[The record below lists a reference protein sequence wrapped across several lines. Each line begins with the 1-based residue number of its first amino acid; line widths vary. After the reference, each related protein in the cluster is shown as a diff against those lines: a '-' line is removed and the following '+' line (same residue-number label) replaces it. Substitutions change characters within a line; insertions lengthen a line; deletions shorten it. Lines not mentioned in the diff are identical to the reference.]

1 MMIKTVMKMKTIFA
15 AAALL
20 LLVFAPVPA
29 ASAQDLVILHTNDT
43 HSQIEEVRV
52 GRGAGTG
59 GVHRRAEYFRQV
71 LDQYGKDHV
80 LIVDA
85 GDYNQG
91 TPYFTVFGGDL
102 EMEVMNALGYEVV
115 AIGNHEYDNGVDEFA
130 RRLSNAEFQTVCAN
144 YDFSGTPL
152 EPLVKPYVIVEKAGR
167 KIGIFGLTVPLRTL
181 VARQNLKGIVYMDA
195 FATAE
200 KWADY
205 LKNVEKCDL
214 VIALSHLGY
223 SGYPDQANDVALAK
237 DSENI
242 DIIIGGHSHT
252 FLKTDRVYQ
261 NRVGRDVVV
270 VQAGAQ
276 GEWVGRFDID
286 FK

>member
-1 MMIKTVMKMKTIFA
+1 M
-15 AAALL
+15 L
-20 LLVFAPVPA
+20 
-29 ASAQDLVILHTNDT
+29 S
-43 HSQIEEVRV
+43 
-52 GRGAGTG
+52 
-59 GVHRRAEYFRQV
+59 
-71 LDQYGKDHV
+71 QYGRDHV

-91 TPYFTVFGGDL
+91 TPYFTVFNGDL
-102 EMEVMNALGYEVV
+102 EMEVMNSLGYEVV
-115 AIGNHEYDNGVDEFA
+115 AIGNHEYDNGVDELA
-130 RRLSNAEFQTVCAN
+130 RRLSKARFQTVCAN
-144 YDFSGTPL
+144 YDFSGTAL
-152 EPLVKPYVIVEKAGR
+152 EPLVKPYVIVEKAGK

-195 FATAE
+195 FASAD

-214 VIALSHLGY
+214 VIALTHLGY

>member
-1 MMIKTVMKMKTIFA
+1 MTQVMKMRNNIISA

-20 LLVFAPVPA
+20 LFAAAPA
-29 ASAQDLVILHTNDT
+29 LTAQDLVILHTNDS
-43 HSQIEEVRV
+43 HSQIEEVRT
-52 GRGAGTG
+52 GKGAGTG
-59 GVHRRAEYFRQV
+59 GVHRRAEYFHQV
-71 LDQYGKDHV
+71 LSQYGRDHV

-115 AIGNHEYDNGVDEFA
+115 AIGNHEYDNGVDELA
-130 RRLSNAEFQTVCAN
+130 RRLSKARFQTICAN
-144 YDFSGTPL
+144 YDFSGTAL
-152 EPLVKPYVIVEKAGR
+152 EDLVKPYVIVEKAGK

-195 FATAE
+195 FASAD

-214 VIALSHLGY
+214 VIALTHLGY

-276 GEWVGRFDID
+276 GEWVGRFDIN

>member
-1 MMIKTVMKMKTIFA
+1 M
-15 AAALL
+15 
-20 LLVFAPVPA
+20 
-29 ASAQDLVILHTNDT
+29 ILHTNDS
-43 HSQIEEVRV
+43 HSQIEEVRT
-52 GRGAGTG
+52 GKGAGTG
-59 GVHRRAEYFRQV
+59 GVHRRAEYFHQV
-71 LDQYGKDHV
+71 LSQYGKDHV

-91 TPYFTVFGGDL
+91 TPYFTVFNGDL
-102 EMEVMNALGYEVV
+102 EMEVMNSLGYEVV
-115 AIGNHEYDNGVDEFA
+115 AIGNHEYDNGVDELA
-130 RRLSNAEFQTVCAN
+130 RRLSKARFQTVCAN
-144 YDFSGTPL
+144 YDFSGTAL
-152 EPLVKPYVIVEKAGR
+152 EPLVKPYVIVEKAGK

-195 FATAE
+195 FASAD

-214 VIALSHLGY
+214 VIALTHLGY

-252 FLKTDRVYQ
+252 FLKTDRVYK

>member
-1 MMIKTVMKMKTIFA
+1 MTQVMKMRNNIISA

-20 LLVFAPVPA
+20 LFAAAPA
-29 ASAQDLVILHTNDT
+29 LTAQDLVILHTNDS
-43 HSQIEEVRV
+43 HSQIEEVRT
-52 GRGAGTG
+52 GKGAGTG
-59 GVHRRAEYFRQV
+59 GVHRRAEYFHQV
-71 LDQYGKDHV
+71 LSQYGKDHV
-80 LIVDA
+80 L
-85 GDYNQG
+85 
-91 TPYFTVFGGDL
+91 
-102 EMEVMNALGYEVV
+102 MEVMNALGYEVV
-115 AIGNHEYDNGVDEFA
+115 AIGNHEYDNGVDELA
-130 RRLSNAEFQTVCAN
+130 RRLSKARFQTICAN
-144 YDFSGTPL
+144 YDFSGTAL
-152 EPLVKPYVIVEKAGR
+152 EDLVKPYVIVEKAGK

-195 FATAE
+195 FASAD

-214 VIALSHLGY
+214 VIALTHLGY

-276 GEWVGRFDID
+276 GEWVGRFDIN

>member
-1 MMIKTVMKMKTIFA
+1 MTQVMKTRNNIISAAATLLLFA
-15 AAALL
+15 AAPSLT
-20 LLVFAPVPA
+20 
-29 ASAQDLVILHTNDT
+29 AQDLVILHTNDT
-43 HSQIEEVRV
+43 HSQIEEVRT
-52 GRGAGTG
+52 GKGAGTG
-59 GVHRRAEYFRQV
+59 
-71 LDQYGKDHV
+71 V

-115 AIGNHEYDNGVDEFA
+115 AIGNHEYDNGVDELA
-130 RRLSNAEFQTVCAN
+130 RRLSKAEFQTVCAN
-144 YDFSGTPL
+144 YDFSGTAL
-152 EPLVKPYVIVEKAGR
+152 EDLVKPYVIVEKAGK
-167 KIGIFGLTVPLRTL
+167 KIGVFGLTVPLRTL

-195 FATAE
+195 FASAD

-214 VIALSHLGY
+214 VIALTHLGY

-252 FLKTDRVYQ
+252 FLKTDRVYK
-261 NRVGRDVVV
+261 NRIGRDVVV

>member
-43 HSQIEEVRV
+43 HS
-52 GRGAGTG
+52 
-59 GVHRRAEYFRQV
+59 
-71 LDQYGKDHV
+71 
-80 LIVDA
+80 
-85 GDYNQG
+85 DYNQG

-115 AIGNHEYDNGVDEFA
+115 AIGNHEYDNGVDELA
-130 RRLSNAEFQTVCAN
+130 RRLSKAEFQTVCAN
-144 YDFSGTPL
+144 YDFSGTAL
-152 EPLVKPYVIVEKAGR
+152 DPLVKPYVIVEKAGK

-195 FATAE
+195 FASAD

-205 LKNVEKCDL
+205 R
-214 VIALSHLGY
+214 LSGSGQRRRPCQGFREHRHHHRRPQPHL
-223 SGYPDQANDVALAK
+223 PQ
-237 DSENI
+237 
-242 DIIIGGHSHT
+242 
-252 FLKTDRVYQ
+252 DRPRLQ
-261 NRVGRDVVV
+261 EPCRP
-270 VQAGAQ
+270 
-276 GEWVGRFDID
+276 
-286 FK
+286 

>member
-1 MMIKTVMKMKTIFA
+1 MKMKTIFA

-91 TPYFTVFGGDL
+91 TPYFTVFGGDPSATTSTTT
-102 EMEVMNALGYEVV
+102 EWTSWPAVCPRQSSRPSAPTTTSPV
-115 AIGNHEYDNGVDEFA
+115 
-130 RRLSNAEFQTVCAN
+130 RLWI
-144 YDFSGTPL
+144 L
-152 EPLVKPYVIVEKAGR
+152 
-167 KIGIFGLTVPLRTL
+167 
-181 VARQNLKGIVYMDA
+181 
-195 FATAE
+195 
-200 KWADY
+200 W
-205 LKNVEKCDL
+205 
-214 VIALSHLGY
+214 
-223 SGYPDQANDVALAK
+223 
-237 DSENI
+237 
-242 DIIIGGHSHT
+242 
-252 FLKTDRVYQ
+252 
-261 NRVGRDVVV
+261 
-270 VQAGAQ
+270 
-276 GEWVGRFDID
+276 
-286 FK
+286 

>member
-1 MMIKTVMKMKTIFA
+1 M
-15 AAALL
+15 
-20 LLVFAPVPA
+20 
-29 ASAQDLVILHTNDT
+29 
-43 HSQIEEVRV
+43 
-52 GRGAGTG
+52 
-59 GVHRRAEYFRQV
+59 
-71 LDQYGKDHV
+71 
-80 LIVDA
+80 
-85 GDYNQG
+85 
-91 TPYFTVFGGDL
+91 
-102 EMEVMNALGYEVV
+102 
-115 AIGNHEYDNGVDEFA
+115 
-130 RRLSNAEFQTVCAN
+130 
-144 YDFSGTPL
+144 
-152 EPLVKPYVIVEKAGR
+152 KPYVIVEKAGK

-195 FATAE
+195 FASAD

-214 VIALSHLGY
+214 VIALTHLGY

-276 GEWVGRFDID
+276 GEWVGRFDIN